1 MPGEPA
7 FRYVILGS
15 GRQGTAAAY
24 DLARFGGATRI
35 AMADAHLDAARQA
48 AERVNDLLGREVAEA
63 TAVYASERASLQEVL
78 CGAQVAL
85 SAVPYYFNLAITEA
99 CIATG
104 VSLCD
109 LGGNTDVVWSQ
120 LRLDEAARHAGV
132 SVVPDCGM
140 GPGLINHM
148 GVYVMDLLDRAR
160 EVYLYD
166 GGLPEDPVAPWRYQL
181 TFHVNGLTNEYDGEA
196 TFIRDGQL
204 TQVPTFTELETVEF
218 PALGTLEAFVIS
230 GSMSTTPHTHLGRL
244 ERYENKV
251 LRYPGH
257 FASFEAYKR
266 LGLFS
271 EDPVDVDGQSVVPRH
286 LYHRLL
292 EPKLS
297 APLIRDVCVMRA
309 VGVGEKDGRPARV
322 TVDLVDRYDPATG
335 FSGME
340 RLTGWHAAIMMALQ
354 ARGRIAPGAHRT
366 EQAAKA
372 GEVMAELERRG
383 ITHDV
388 RWDV

>member
-1 MPGEPA
+1 MTDH
-7 FRYVILGS
+7 RYVIIGS

-24 DLARFGGATRI
+24 DLARQGQASRI
-35 AMADAHLDAARQA
+35 VLADARLEVARQA
-48 AERVNDLLGREVAEA
+48 AARVNDLAGRAVVEPATVDASDRDSVRRLLSGAE
-63 TAVYASERASLQEVL
+63 
-78 CGAQVAL
+78 VAL
-85 SAVPYYFNLAITEA
+85 SAVPYFFNLGITEVS
-99 CIATG
+99 IASGT
-104 VSLCD
+104 SLCD

-120 LRLDEAARHAGV
+120 LRLDQAARLAGV

-148 GVYVMDLLDRAR
+148 GVYVMELLDRAR

-166 GGLPEDPVAPWRYQL
+166 GGLPEDPPDPWRYQL

-196 TFIRDGQL
+196 TFIRDGVL
-204 TQVPTFTELETVEF
+204 VRVPTFTELEHVEF
-218 PALGTLEAFVIS
+218 PPLGTLEAFVIS

-257 FASFEAYKR
+257 FATFEAYKR

-271 EDPVDVDGQSVVPRH
+271 EQPVEVDGQPVVPRH

-292 EPKLS
+292 ESKIR

-322 TVDLVDRYDPATG
+322 TVDLVDRYDDATG
-335 FSGME
+335 FTAME
-340 RLTGWHAAIMMALQ
+340 RLTGWHAAILMALQ
-354 ARGRIAPGAHRT
+354 AQGRIAPGVHRM
-366 EQAAKA
+366 EQAVSAS
-372 GEVMAELERRG
+372 EVMAELERRG
-383 ITHDV
+383 ISHSV
-388 RWDV
+388 RWE

>member
-1 MPGEPA
+1 MPATAA

-24 DLARFGGATRI
+24 DLARHGDAARLV
-35 AMADAHLDAARQA
+35 MADARPDAARQA
-48 AERVNDLLGREVAEA
+48 AARVNDLLGQEMAEA
-63 TAVYASERASLQEVL
+63 TALNASDPGSVRAAVA
-78 CGAQVAL
+78 GATVAL
-85 SAVPYYFNLAITEA
+85 SAVPYVFNLGITEA
-99 CIATG
+99 CIASG

-120 LRLDEAARHAGV
+120 LRLDEAARAARV

-166 GGLPEDPVAPWRYQL
+166 GGLPQDPRPPWRYQL
-181 TFHVNGLTNEYDGEA
+181 TFHVNGLTNEYDGDA
-196 TFIRDGQL
+196 TFIRGGQL
-204 TQVPTFTELETVEF
+204 VQVPTFTELELVEF
-218 PALGTLEAFVIS
+218 PPLGTLEAFVIS

-257 FASFEAYKR
+257 FATFEAYKR

-271 EDPVDVDGQSVVPRH
+271 EEAIDVDGRPVVPRQ

-292 EPKLS
+292 EPKVRASLV
-297 APLIRDVCVMRA
+297 RDVCVMRA
-309 VGVGEKDGRPARV
+309 VGVGERDGRTARV
-322 TVDLVDRYDPATG
+322 TVDLVDRYDEATG
-335 FSGME
+335 FTAME
-340 RLTGWHAAIMMALQ
+340 RLTGWHAAILMALQ
-354 ARGRIAPGAHRT
+354 ARGRIAPGAHRM
-366 EQAAKA
+366 EQAVAA
-372 GEVMAELERRG
+372 AEVMAELERRG
-383 ITHDV
+383 IPHTT
-388 RWDV
+388 RWE